1 MKIAGT
7 TNIGNRR
14 NQNQDKYVA
23 GRLLNSVSF
32 GFVCDGMGGVNGGEI
47 ASGTLAKYIEDALFV
62 HNEREFFN
70 HEKTILGA
78 IEDAN
83 TAIYNMGNKNPEYKG
98 MGTTVA
104 GVVVDGDQ
112 CTVYHAG
119 DSRVYIVRDG
129 KLALIT
135 KDHSVVQE
143 LLDQNKITPEQAQ
156 NHPRRNLITRAI
168 GVEVQVKIDV
178 AELEVYPGDVLLCAT
193 DGLTNFVSPSEIL
206 SVLTTDNVFAMPD
219 KLIEKALANQST
231 DNITAVVLAI

>member
-23 GRLLNSVSF
+23 GRLLNAVSF

-47 ASGTLAKYIEDALFV
+47 ASDTLAKYIEDALFV

-83 TAIYNMGNKNPEYKG
+83 TVIYNMGNKKPEYKG
-98 MGTTVA
+98 MGTTIA
-104 GVVVDGDQ
+104 GVVVDGNQ

-143 LLDQNKITPEQAQ
+143 LLDQNKITAEQAQ
-156 NHPRRNLITRAI
+156 NHPRRNLIAGSI
-168 GVEVQVKIDV
+168 YFMI
-178 AELEVYPGDVLLCAT
+178 P
-193 DGLTNFVSPSEIL
+193 DG
-206 SVLTTDNVFAMPD
+206 
-219 KLIEKALANQST
+219 
-231 DNITAVVLAI
+231 

>member
-23 GRLLNSVSF
+23 GRLLNAVSF

-83 TAIYNMGNKNPEYKG
+83 TVIYNMGNKKPEYKG
-98 MGTTVA
+98 MGTTIA
-104 GVVVDGDQ
+104 GVVVDGNQ

-143 LLDQNKITPEQAQ
+143 LLDQNKITAEQAH
-156 NHPRRNLITRAI
+156 NHPRRNLITRAV